1 MGARARLCGAFGAWA
16 SAAAL
21 SVGAAAAQEAGCRLA
36 LVLALDVSS
45 SVDAREY
52 DLQRRGLAAALDS
65 EDVRQAILRGAPGY
79 VALAVYEW
87 SGFYQHKLQL
97 DWAPLASPA
106 AIDRAVAALA
116 AMKRSHDDFPTSL
129 GPALGYASQMLDR
142 GPVCA
147 RQVIDVSGDGVNN
160 YRYGPLVA
168 YKHFP
173 LDDVTVN
180 GLVILGDDPHV
191 AAFYREEV
199 LHGPGA
205 FLEIAD
211 GFDDFQQAMTRKLF
225 REISDV
231 QVGALPSGAGRDG

>member
-1 MGARARLCGAFGAWA
+1 M
-16 SAAAL
+16 SAAVLNAGVAW
-21 SVGAAAAQEAGCRLA
+21 SQEARCRLA

-52 DLQRRGLAAALDS
+52 DLQRLGVAAALNS
-65 EDVRQAILRGAPGY
+65 ADVRHAILRGASGH

-97 DWAPLASPA
+97 DWIALSSPA
-106 AIDRAVAALA
+106 AIDAAVAKLA
-116 AMKRSHDDFPTSL
+116 GMERSHDDFPTSL
-129 GPALGYASQMLDR
+129 GPALGYASQMLER
-142 GPVCA
+142 GPFCA

-173 LDDVTVN
+173 LQDVTVN
-180 GLVILGDDPHV
+180 GLAILGDDPRV
-191 AAFYREEV
+191 ASFYRDEV

-205 FLEIAD
+205 FLEIAN
-211 GFDDFQQAMTRKLF
+211 GFDDFQQAMARKLF
-225 REISDV
+225 REISDL
-231 QVGALPSGAGRDG
+231 QLGALPAGSDRGG